1 MRLASDPLPT
11 LSIYKQHISVYAI
24 SDKKMKKGERNLSR
38 QRERET
44 FEPQMNTSFILSIT
58 NSSADIR
65 LSSMMLLG
73 IDSLL
78 QAVLHIWY
86 KPLVRIRIHNGC

>member
-11 LSIYKQHISVYAI
+11 LSIYKQRISVYAI

-65 LSSMMLLG
+65 LSSTGNRLTSASCFAHMV
-73 IDSLL
+73 
-78 QAVLHIWY
+78 QAISAH
-86 KPLVRIRIHNGC
+86 